1 MLPDTSIEFQVCEY
15 HDPETKKIWS
25 VQLEQRRVVKDQ
37 YGTSIYATPWI
48 RVNRIRIERPEGK
61 P

>member
-37 YGTSIYATPWI
+37 YGTSIYVTPWI
-48 RVNRIRIERPEGK
+48 RVNRIRIDRPEGML
-61 P
+61 